1 MTVREIDAFAAGV
14 RRRDEMEWRRALFGA
29 WHAAQFARAKKIP
42 GLDKLMRRIGKLKP
56 APRKT
61 PEQLLRIAE
70 MLNAAFGGADH
81 RKKTEG

>member
-1 MTVREIDAFAAGV
+1 MTFREISAYAAGV
-14 RRRDEMEWRRALFGA
+14 KRRNEMEWRRALYGA
-29 WHAAQFARAKKIP
+29 WHAAHFARQKKIP
-42 GLDKLMRRIGKLKP
+42 DLDRLMRKIGKLPP
-56 APRKT
+56 APKKT